1 MKFRIAYTYISGIF
15 FCIFMEYGFRFYS
28 FLKSI
33 LVTDDSNFLL
43 LLFCFNIG
51 LLVPYII
58 GIYYT
63 FQLTLNQFL
72 SNKFYGKVPE

>member
-1 MKFRIAYTYISGIF
+1 MKFRIAYNYISGIF

-33 LVTDDSNFLL
+33 LVTDDSNLSL
-43 LLFCFNIG
+43 ILFCFTIG

-58 GIYYT
+58 GIYYS

-72 SNKFYGKVPE
+72 SNRFYGKVPE